1 MNRQFIIHT
10 DASGLGLGAILS
22 QIDENNNEYVCEYA
36 SRQMKGSE
44 LNYAITEKECL
55 AVIWAIKLFRHFIY
69 GTHFTVVTDHKALL
83 WLINLKDPLGRL
95 ARWHLYLLP
104 YQIAFVHREG
114 NKHTNVDAL
123 SRIISEQLE
132 INSIET
138 SIKDEPE
145 SSKLLDVWEDANLLK
160 FLKQAYT
167 FQVLVNDKLNVYTG
181 LLHITNF
188 IIINFIL
195 HTIQN

>member
-1 MNRQFIIHT
+1 LNRQFIIHT

-83 WLINLKDPLGRL
+83 W
-95 ARWHLYLLP
+95 
-104 YQIAFVHREG
+104 
-114 NKHTNVDAL
+114 
-123 SRIISEQLE
+123 
-132 INSIET
+132 
-138 SIKDEPE
+138 
-145 SSKLLDVWEDANLLK
+145 
-160 FLKQAYT
+160 
-167 FQVLVNDKLNVYTG
+167 
-181 LLHITNF
+181 
-188 IIINFIL
+188 
-195 HTIQN
+195 